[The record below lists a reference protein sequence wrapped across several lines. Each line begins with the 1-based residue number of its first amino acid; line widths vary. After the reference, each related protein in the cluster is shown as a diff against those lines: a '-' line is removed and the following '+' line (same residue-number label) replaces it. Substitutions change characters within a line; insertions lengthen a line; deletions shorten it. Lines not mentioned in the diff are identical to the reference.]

1 MATLNLLD
9 GSGYYHAEIETIR
22 VQLSEDQSKQAD
34 QSYNVLKINQINEN
48 NIVVSPLVNNGLTY
62 LHVYDYC
69 VAPALLKTN
78 IDLLKLKPTYNRG
91 VLTTWGPSSSAK
103 IQVAGI
109 DFILVNYEDDKVEV
123 KKTLKIFVQ
132 ISDST
137 GNLIKTSYF
146 PLISL
151 NGKLTNGANGAAS
164 NSNSEETEQL
174 GSIELASQE
183 EYEKSG
189 LSKEERDFTA
199 IYILTA
205 IRPGVLNVQ
214 FEARGDGYELND
226 IFKAD
231 QLNLIQSQFREIQIF
246 IPLDVQP
253 KYIELIVGS
262 DYQVLITGG
271 PNSPDASIK
280 YELMNLN
287 EQENKDA
294 TNRIIDINSDGIIN
308 AVNIGQMKVSVKSV
322 GYVCSSSHTQE
333 ASIRCKT
340 ENKVQHV
347 YSQDF
352 FIVKVVELHS
362 IQIHVPLRTIKVGN
376 EMPVYLMGNEK
387 TLTPLSFGACSKLK
401 YSWKLNDQQI
411 GLLNH
416 QLLSF
421 QELDFKSIQFNTV
434 DELLF
439 ENSFI
444 LRFAALK
451 SGKIKI
457 SVRVELNGK
466 YFTNSIDVLVFEN
479 AYFTHFSSDY
489 FIFKYPGLKKELE
502 SYGTKDNEELLVEK
516 YRENKLLVTPGSQ
529 FQIKTNFDKSA
540 IKMSY
545 HLSFN
550 DLNEYAEEGENG
562 NKYCNNNTV
571 QISKFYIFRICK
583 PLKLNQ
589 LIKNDSSNFRQDWLN
604 YSQQNGTV

>member
-1 MATLNLLD
+1 
-9 GSGYYHAEIETIR
+9 
-22 VQLSEDQSKQAD
+22 
-34 QSYNVLKINQINEN
+34 
-48 NIVVSPLVNNGLTY
+48 
-62 LHVYDYC
+62 
-69 VAPALLKTN
+69 
-78 IDLLKLKPTYNRG
+78 
-91 VLTTWGPSSSAK
+91 
-103 IQVAGI
+103 
-109 DFILVNYEDDKVEV
+109 
-123 KKTLKIFVQ
+123 
-132 ISDST
+132 
-137 GNLIKTSYF
+137 
-146 PLISL
+146 
-151 NGKLTNGANGAAS
+151 
-164 NSNSEETEQL
+164 
-174 GSIELASQE
+174 
-183 EYEKSG
+183 
-189 LSKEERDFTA
+189 
-199 IYILTA
+199 
-205 IRPGVLNVQ
+205 
-214 FEARGDGYELND
+214 
-226 IFKAD
+226 
-231 QLNLIQSQFREIQIF
+231 
-246 IPLDVQP
+246 
-253 KYIELIVGS
+253 
-262 DYQVLITGG
+262 
-271 PNSPDASIK
+271 
-280 YELMNLN
+280 
-287 EQENKDA
+287 
-294 TNRIIDINSDGIIN
+294 
-308 AVNIGQMKVSVKSV
+308 MKVSVKSV
-322 GYVCSSSHTQE
+322 GYVCLSSHTQE

-340 ENKVQHV
+340 ENKAQRV
-347 YSQDF
+347 YSQDY

-466 YFTNSIDVLVFEN
+466 YLTNSIDVLVFEN

-489 FIFKYPGLKKELE
+489 FIFKYPGLKKQLE

>member
-1 MATLNLLD
+1 VVTLNLLD

-34 QSYNVLKINQINEN
+34 QSSNVLK
-48 NIVVSPLVNNGLTY
+48 
-62 LHVYDYC
+62 
-69 VAPALLKTN
+69 
-78 IDLLKLKPTYNRG
+78 LKLKPTDNRG
-91 VLTTWGPSSSAK
+91 VLTTWRPSSSAK
-103 IQVAGI
+103 IQVSGI
-109 DFILVNYEDDKVEV
+109 NSILANYEDDKVEV

-146 PLISL
+146 PLMSL

-164 NSNSEETEQL
+164 NSNTEETEQL

-280 YELMNLN
+280 YELINLN
-287 EQENKDA
+287 EEKKDTA
-294 TNRIIDINSDGIIN
+294 NRIIDINSDGIIN

-322 GYVCSSSHTQE
+322 GYVCLSSHTQE

-340 ENKVQHV
+340 ENKVQRV
-347 YSQDF
+347 YSQDY

-387 TLTPLSFGACSKLK
+387 TLTPLSFGACNKLK

-421 QELDFKSIQFNTV
+421 QELDFKSIQLNTV

-439 ENSFI
+439 ENSFV

-451 SGKIKI
+451 PGKIKI
-457 SVRVELNGK
+457 SVRIELNGK
-466 YFTNSIDVLVFEN
+466 YLTDSIDVLVFEN

-489 FIFKYPGLKKELE
+489 FIFKYPGLKKQLK
-502 SYGTKDNEELLVEK
+502 SYGAEDNEELLIEK

-540 IKMSY
+540 FKMSY

-550 DLNEYAEEGENG
+550 GLNEYAEESTEGENG
-562 NKYCNNNTV
+562 HKTNKYCNNNTI
-571 QISKFYIFRICK
+571 QISKIYIFRIC
-583 PLKLNQ
+583 Q
-589 LIKNDSSNFRQDWLN
+589 
-604 YSQQNGTV
+604 TVET